1 MTQQDIDQGILNV
14 VIGVA
19 TVKPAEFVIIRI
31 GSFAKDHPCAR
42 LLARRHHDRVA
53 LALARGLCDAL
64 EVLQVA
70 AQLRPRQAIG
80 LADPPVQIR
89 RNHDVEHAATLTRVR
104 GCVS

>member
-53 LALARGLCDAL
+53 RYALRVADGGIPGAMPDICRAR
-64 EVLQVA
+64 Q
-70 AQLRPRQAIG
+70 
-80 LADPPVQIR
+80 R
-89 RNHDVEHAATLTRVR
+89 RNAENIETLRSLEQPQPALLR
-104 GCVS
+104 FKPRA